1 MAEQL
6 YPGLYRIHI
15 PLPESPLKYLN
26 SYVIK
31 GGDRNLVIDTGLNR
45 DVCKRA
51 MLEGL
56 DEIGVAIDSID
67 LFITHLHA
75 DHFGLVP
82 ELAGENTRIYFN
94 RPDSELIENWQGFEP
109 MIAYGGRSGFPEQE
123 LRNALNQHPGFK
135 YGTGWMPFMNLI
147 EDGQPLTVGDYVF
160 TCIQTPGHTKGH
172 TCLYEPEKK
181 IFIAGDHVL
190 YNITPNI
197 QCWSDTD
204 DPLGD
209 YLASL
214 DKVRDL
220 EVSRALPG
228 HRHLFD
234 QFAGR
239 IDELKA
245 HHGRRL
251 EEVVELLDKA
261 GAQNAFEV
269 ASQMTWDLTAK
280 SWADFPVAQKWF
292 ATGEAI
298 SHLRYLEIQKR
309 IRRAQQKPVI
319 LYEPA

>member
-6 YPGLYRIHI
+6 YPGLYRIQI

-31 GGDRNLVIDTGLNR
+31 GQERNLVVDTGLNR
-45 DVCKRA
+45 DVCKKA
-51 MLEGL
+51 MMEGL
-56 DEIGVAIDSID
+56 NELGISLETVD

-75 DHFGLVP
+75 DHFGLVSQ
-82 ELAGENTRIYFN
+82 LAGENTRIYFN
-94 RPDSELIENWQGFEP
+94 RPDSELIEHWQGFEP
-109 MIAYGGRSGFPEQE
+109 MIKYGGQSGFPEDL
-123 LRNALNQHPGFK
+123 LRNALSNHPGFK
-135 YGTGWMPFMNLI
+135 YGAGWVPQLSII
-147 EDGQPLTVGDYVF
+147 EDGQELVVGDYGFV
-160 TCIQTPGHTKGH
+160 CIQTPGHTQGH

-197 QCWSDTD
+197 QCWSDQG
-204 DPLGD
+204 DPLGE

-220 EVSRALPG
+220 EVKQALPG
-228 HRHLFD
+228 HRHLFER
-234 QFAGR
+234 FAGR
-239 IDELKA
+239 IDELKD
-245 HHGRRL
+245 HHARRL
-251 EEVVELLDKA
+251 EEVVYILQKTSP
-261 GAQNAFEV
+261 QNAFEV

-280 SWADFPVAQKWF
+280 SWDDFPLAQKWF

-298 SHLRYLEIQKR
+298 SHLRYLELENR
-309 IRRAQQKPVI
+309 IGRAANQPVI